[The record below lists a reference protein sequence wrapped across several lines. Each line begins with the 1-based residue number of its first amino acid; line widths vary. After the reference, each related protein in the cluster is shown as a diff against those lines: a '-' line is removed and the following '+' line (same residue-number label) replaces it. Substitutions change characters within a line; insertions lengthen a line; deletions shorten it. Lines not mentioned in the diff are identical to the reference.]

1 MTNTDGQMK
10 ILFST
15 LKEDVAKV
23 INPSEE
29 NEPDI
34 LELLKGAILEN
45 VVFKEGT
52 NEVDLKM
59 FHNTKHKLVIQ
70 FTIDNIQPVL
80 L

>member
-1 MTNTDGQMK
+1 LVYLELEKLLYPLIQKLIGDDEHGWTNENTVFNFEGGCY
-10 ILFST
+10 
-15 LKEDVAKV
+15 AKV
-23 INPSEE
+23 INLSEE

-59 FHNTKHKLVIQ
+59 
-70 FTIDNIQPVL
+70 
-80 L
+80 